1 MFRKSIVSGCLALL
15 ILLTGL
21 TGCSL
26 TRELAGGVVKEL
38 KENEDGIRRELV
50 ELWNGFLDEVN
61 DWAEAAARRSVTE
74 DAALKGER
82 RKGADNYT
90 GSYEA
95 DYERFT
101 GEEYIFGGTVLKR
114 RNGNDLRAVYSLSVQ
129 SGTAALYWLD
139 GEEEHLIADAS
150 GSGRYEFTIHA
161 GGNFIVLK
169 GEDFTGGL
177 SLTVEE

>member
-15 ILLTGL
+15 VLLTGL

-82 RKGADNYT
+82 RKAPT
-90 GSYEA
+90 IIREA
-95 DYERFT
+95 MKQT
-101 GEEYIFGGTVLKR
+101 MSALPVKSIFS
-114 RNGNDLRAVYSLSVQ
+114 A
-129 SGTAALYWLD
+129 
-139 GEEEHLIADAS
+139 
-150 GSGRYEFTIHA
+150 
-161 GGNFIVLK
+161 
-169 GEDFTGGL
+169 GL
-177 SLTVEE
+177 S